1 MTKEKISGYFNE
13 FFETL
18 AALSKKKEVR
28 LVVLGILIGLCLFS
42 CPGRLILFALAGL
55 GAAALYVLYRNLK
68 KEKNHEG

>member
-1 MTKEKISGYFNE
+1 MSVFFNE

-28 LVVLGILIGLCLFS
+28 LVLLGILIGLCLFS
-42 CPGRLILFALAGL
+42 CPGRLLLFVLLGL

-68 KEKNHEG
+68 KEKNHEGLMR

>member
-1 MTKEKISGYFNE
+1 MSVFFNE

-28 LVVLGILIGLCLFS
+28 LVLLGILIGLCLFS
-42 CPGRLILFALAGL
+42 CPGRLLLFVLLGL

-68 KEKNHEG
+68 KEKNHEA